1 MLSLKDCLDFC
12 DLEAS
17 EVEILA
23 AYEGIPL
30 VIAAQLGHELVKT
43 PEGLWSL
50 HCMLLEKLGQAL
62 VDGDIEAARRYSL
75 SYQNLQ
81 CTYPLP
87 STYPINDTWIPEL
100 NQEMMGHH
108 RHHV

>member
-12 DLEAS
+12 DLEIS

-23 AYEGIPL
+23 TCEGIPL
-30 VIAAQLGHELVKT
+30 VIAAQLGNELVKT

-62 VDGDIEAARRYSL
+62 IDGDVDAASRFSL

-87 STYPINDTWIPEL
+87 SMYPINATWIPEL
-100 NQEMMGHH
+100 NQETMDH